1 MVSVKQLFD
10 LGYIVNKKNN
20 NGELSL
26 QLTLFL
32 NSLFTEN

>member
-10 LGYIVNKKNN
+10 LGYIVNKKN

>member
-10 LGYIVNKKNN
+10 LGYIVNKNN